1 MTYVMAIDQGT
12 TSSRTILFDGDMTVS
27 VSPQDGFLHQV
38 SPLDT
43 MGLDQPESRCTAF
56 N

>member
-1 MTYVMAIDQGT
+1 VTFRGWNGQMRQPIL
-12 TSSRTILFDGDMTVS
+12 LFDGRITVS
-27 VSPQDGFLHQV
+27 VSPQEGFLHQR

-43 MGLDQPESRCTAF
+43 MGLDQPESQCTAF